1 MDKLKKNDGE
11 SLNILSEE
19 IDELNYVDKSINTN
33 ETFMNDWIK
42 DYDKITEKF
51 MLKLKYNHVINSFFF
66 F

>member
-1 MDKLKKNDGE
+1 MDKLKKNDEE